1 MTFIATDLFRAQSS
15 AGTHQS
21 SQQNYSIMYQ
31 MAKKAELEEQGRSVA
46 RYIRKLYIQ
55 QCKKL
60 NIEFEEDEEPEGVL
74 HPSDAGPFQHTDKE
88 YATPNPNDV
97 GHLSEIP
104 SQQEQAEMPRLPCL
118 NKPVEYCMSDE
129 YIDLLDKK
137 AKAFFS
143 RVSPVKQR
151 SRKETIAN
159 GLQYLT
165 EEAFLAFRNYI
176 AEKDAFEEV
185 DYKFGEILHHCFSV
199 MEYRKVYCHYN
210 FTVEMKNKDEECW
223 TSRLY
228 FAETK
233 LMHGVK
239 YYFCTPLEATDDGCC
254 NACKNQGVN
263 ELKHP
268 SEGGYEK
275 GQSSTRCQYFD
286 GDSDEEC

>member
-1 MTFIATDLFRAQSS
+1 
-15 AGTHQS
+15 
-21 SQQNYSIMYQ
+21 MYQ

-55 QCKKL
+55 RCKKL

-118 NKPVEYCMSDE
+118 NKPVEYSMSDE

-151 SRKETIAN
+151 SRKETISN